1 MHPRTLA
8 EDDCLGMKEE
18 MPVAVEEETE
28 QFLQMYLLVQGN
40 QEKLLPVS
48 IRRGMD
54 CGGVPKLREIE

>member
-1 MHPRTLA
+1 
-8 EDDCLGMKEE
+8 MKEE